1 MIAITDHNKFSNF
14 KGTIPGEEVKTKQG
28 EVIALY
34 ISESIKPWQNI
45 ESALDEI
52 KSQGGISVLAHP
64 LDKVRPDAIKH
75 LSKEIL
81 NRVDYLEIN
90 GRSFNNNV
98 IEIFSLAKKHNKE
111 LVLGSDSH
119 LPWELGK
126 HYFYTTKFS
135 KEELLENPKNFRK
148 AVTLANKQQ
157 SFVISRN
164 DIFKLT
170 NEVISSLINRSRRLK
185 NMLFR
190 R

>member
-1 MIAITDHNKFSNF
+1 MIAITDHNKFSNI

-28 EVIALY
+28 EVVALY
-34 ISESIKPWQNI
+34 ISEQIKPWQNI

-52 KSQGGISVLAHP
+52 KAKGGISVLAHP
-64 LDKVRPDAIKH
+64 LDKVRPDAIKQ

-81 NRVDYLEIN
+81 NQVDYLEIN
-90 GRSFNNNV
+90 GRSFNSNV
-98 IEIFSLAKKHNKE
+98 IEVISIAKKYKKE

-135 KEELLENPKNFRK
+135 KEELLDNPKNFRK

-157 SFVISRN
+157 NFVISKN
-164 DIFKLT
+164 DAFKLA
-170 NEVISSLINRSRRLK
+170 NELFSSILHRSRRLK
-185 NMLFR
+185 NKLFR
-190 R
+190 K